1 MGYRPAPSNITRT
14 FDVTVSN
21 DVVLVDG
28 SNNTS
33 IDFSDNGVY
42 LFRQTDDSNAN
53 KLFTLTRWSN
63 PLTPYTDGLVL
74 MGDPGQSDSYLY
86 YEASGNVGDLVYDF
100 QSISGNTYTLRYPIE
115 ISSESIIM
123 SYGDVFGFTMTN
135 QSDVSLAYEISGSYF
150 DFSGDTLSGTVAA
163 GASLGMTKTLNAYG
177 QIRLLLHNKEYFR
190 RFVPVYNYAVT
201 VSGDKFYLD
210 GVEASSRYNTQS
222 GVYLFDQSHVS
233 NAGKALSFT
242 TNATDDGT
250 ATEYTTTVEHIGTP
264 GYANAYTVLERDA
277 DLGTL
282 YYYNT
287 DVSGMGSKFVVAS
300 IEKTFKVSTVV
311 NDVGNTVFSV
321 YDETDQVYYAQEDI
335 PLEGQKMYYFDVSDP
350 SNNGFELTF
359 GTGVDTSPI
368 PDTHVIRSSAS
379 PGTPGANIYLD
390 LLDYYFPLVVV
401 SDISL
406 GVFGQA
412 LGGVPFTVT
421 FTNGLNGATFEVK
434 DGNGVAVTLTSP
446 ASNTVAMGL
455 STVEITMPNSVATG
469 TYSIGGSNGTDVS
482 FAFTSI
488 AQTFVVTVG
497 QSNGSDVFLVDGGQ
511 NVDLGLVSGNAYL
524 FDLSYSENSYEF
536 GLATNYDASGGT
548 GYTTGLT
555 YGAPYLFLESAPAT
569 TLYYYEKSD
578 TASNPDMGNR
588 LRQWTKQGLDISGT
602 SALFTVPDQ
611 SKPHY
616 VGQHSKVTPDG
627 NTVVSISDYLVCIF
641 DWSGNEWK
649 LRDYFYNYS
658 ESVQWNQFSTRSSV
672 AISDDG
678 TYFAY
683 SSVATGDNAYRGG
696 SVYIHTDWNGTGWA
710 NEYTIDGNG
719 WFGHGNIEFT
729 SNKELLISEPTS
741 DADDNG
747 KVYVYELSGGT
758 WVIRGGDTKYITQN
772 DYTRGEFGLGAD
784 ITSDGKTVVGS
795 TRNNVSSVVTEQND
809 GFFIVHDWDDSS
821 SSWIQRGSLKIVDET
836 NKGEYVGYLCKIS
849 NDGNMV
855 AVWTY
860 ERDYLR
866 IFYWNDTDWVIT
878 YFDNNGNNDGLPID
892 TSVFTPQNSAVT
904 ANGACFYNDGA
915 KVALKGIWNSA
926 YNIYFYAFNTSN
938 NTWVLESTSPI
949 FLLDDG
955 TTKLGSHTSTRII
968 NISNDGNTL
977 CIGNRTAYLN
987 NGAMQVYKYM

>member
-123 SYGDVFGFTMTN
+123 SYGDFFGFTMTN

-210 GVEASSRYNTQS
+210 GVEASSRYNAQS

-300 IEKTFKVSTVV
+300 IEKSFKVSTVV

-350 SNNGFELTF
+350 SNNGFVLTF

-379 PGTPGANIYLD
+379 PGTSGANIYLD

-401 SDISL
+401 SDISF

-421 FTNGLNGATFEVK
+421 FTNGLDGATFEVK

-446 ASNTVAMGL
+446 VSNTVAMGL

-469 TYSIGGSNGTDVS
+469 TYFIGGSNGTDVS

-536 GLATNYDASGGT
+536 GLATNYDASGDT

-555 YGAPYLFLESAPAT
+555 YGAPYLLLESAPAT

-602 SALFTVPDQ
+602 SALFPNVPD
-611 SKPHY
+611 SNNSHY
-616 VGQHSKVTPDG
+616 VGQQSKVTPDG
-627 NTVVSISDYLVCIF
+627 NTVVCLSEWLVCIF

-649 LRDYFYNYS
+649 LRDYFYNYD
-658 ESVQWNQFSTRSSV
+658 ESAWNQFARRSSV

-683 SSVATGDNAYRGG
+683 SSVAAGSGG
-696 SVYIHTDWNGTGWA
+696 RVYIRTDWNGTGWT
-710 NEYTIDGNG
+710 NSYTIDGNG

-729 SNKELLISEPTS
+729 SNKELLISEPQS
-741 DADDNG
+741 DNG
-747 KVYVYELSGGT
+747 NIYVYELSGGT
-758 WVIRGGDTKYITQN
+758 WVIRGGDTKYITQTT
-772 DYTRGEFGLGAD
+772 YSSAQFGLGAD
-784 ITSDGKTVVGS
+784 ITSDGKTVLGS
-795 TRNNVSSVVTEQND
+795 TRNAASGTEQND
-809 GFFIVHDWDDSS
+809 GFFMVHDWDDSS
-821 SSWIQRGSLKIVDET
+821 SSWIQRGGLKIVDEYNNT
-836 NKGEYVGYLCKIS
+836 EQYYVGYLCKIS
-849 NDGNMV
+849 DDGNMV

-915 KVALKGIWNSA
+915 KVAIKSA
-926 YNIYFYAFNTSN
+926 NNWSHNVCFYAFNTSN
-938 NTWVLESTSPI
+938 KTWVLESTSPI

-955 TTKLGSHTSTRII
+955 TTSLGSNSSTRNI
-968 NISNDGNTL
+968 NVSNDGNTL
-977 CIGNRTAYLN
+977 CIGNGAAYSS
-987 NGAMQVYKYM
+987 NGALQVYKYM